1 MNRVG
6 TLAILLSL
14 VALSACSSSSSTTIM
29 SPHIQQLYV
38 SDSGVNAVYV
48 FSLAAT
54 GAAAATQTIQGVAT
68 GLSTPFGVTV
78 DTAGNIYV
86 ANEGNSTVTEYA
98 AGATGNVAPIKT
110 ITSSASFADIRG
122 IAVDSAGNIYVS
134 DTTAKAVW
142 IFTAAQ
148 KGNVAP
154 TAMIQ
159 GASTT
164 LLFPGGVA
172 VDSAGKVYVGDQSD
186 SAILEWNPGHTGN
199 VAPDNAITGVTGA
212 YTLQVVNGNITI
224 GGQNGGHIFVFPT
237 TATGAAVPTQ
247 HITGAATTL
256 GVSTRGAAMD
266 ATGAIWAANGSVAKF
281 APGATG
287 NVAPVTTLTVP
298 TGSEALAV
306 F

>member
-1 MNRVG
+1 MKQIAAV
-6 TLAILLSL
+6 AIALS
-14 VALSACSSSSSTTIM
+14 VFALSACSSSSSTTITSM
-29 SPHIQQLYV
+29 HTQQLFV
-38 SDSGVNAVYV
+38 SDSGANALYV

-54 GAAAATQTIQGVAT
+54 GAAAAAQSIHGAAT
-68 GLSTPFGVTV
+68 GLSNPFGVAV
-78 DTAGNIYV
+78 DNAGNIYV
-86 ANEGNSTVTEYA
+86 ANEGNSSVTEYA

-134 DTTAKAVW
+134 DTTARAVW

-148 KGNVAP
+148 AGNVVP

-164 LLFPGGVA
+164 LSFPGGVA
-172 VDSAGKVYVGDQSD
+172 VDTSGKVYVGDQGD
-186 SAILEWNPGHTGN
+186 SAILEWTAGHTGN
-199 VAPDNAITGVTGA
+199 VAPDNTITGVTGA
-212 YTLQVVNGNITI
+212 YTLQIVNGNITI

-237 TATGAAVPTQ
+237 SASGAAVPTQ

-281 APGATG
+281 APGVTG

-298 TGSEALAV
+298 VGSEALAV